1 MNVMTDHLLFSFL
14 LRNVLIVRGTLEK
27 SIPGALWRNRF
38 LFSFLLRNV
47 LTVRSTCLTEKSI
60 PGDEETSEGMQ
71 VWEEQRETGSQ
82 AKKDACA

>member
-1 MNVMTDHLLFSFL
+1 MSMTDSGTGTGPVRLQKHLLVLFL
-14 LRNVLIVRGTLEK
+14 LRNVFVVMGTL
-27 SIPGALWRNRF
+27 
-38 LFSFLLRNV
+38 
-47 LTVRSTCLTEKSI
+47 EKSI